1 MIISADAQFSDDT
14 TQQVFGEKF
23 LSAVSMLASLPDFEV
38 ELTDC
43 FSSADPISDYPH
55 PFPGKSRF
63 LKDDWAREIAYGKA
77 RGVTPPPKFMPAL
90 MKKSSYLEIFV
101 THSDTWAG
109 GVKVDGSVG
118 MEGNIEDD
126 KDYEAFYEAL
136 LSCGSVLVA
145 ELSFDLQGI
154 SSGLFASPIQYPKYP
169 ISYGAGWAFSLG
181 GEYRELM
188 PVTNLRAAGFDMIET
203 ENAITATV
211 TPTLKGAI
219 ADIPDYLNRRK
230 IFMSLFR
237 ERVFYRRKPD

>member
-14 TQQVFGEKF
+14 TQRAFGEKF
-23 LSAVSMLASLPDFEV
+23 LNAVSMLAPLSDLEV

-43 FSSADPISDYPH
+43 FSSVEPMSDRPH

-63 LKDDWAREIAYGKA
+63 LKEDWAREIAYGKA
-77 RGVTPPPKFMPAL
+77 KGVTPPPKFMPAL
-90 MKKSSYLEIFV
+90 MNKASYLEIFV

-118 MEGNIEDD
+118 MEGNFQDN
-126 KDYEAFYEAL
+126 KDYEAFYDAL
-136 LSCGSVLVA
+136 ISCGSVLVA

-169 ISYGAGWAFSLG
+169 ISYGAGWALSFGSDFRG
-181 GEYRELM
+181 LM
-188 PVTNLRAAGFDMIET
+188 PVTNLRAAGFDMVET

-211 TPTLKGAI
+211 TPTLEDAM
-219 ADIPDYLNRRK
+219 ADIPAYLNRRK

-237 ERVFYRRKPD
+237 ERVFYRHKPD